1 MSLLKSLSILILFVA
16 SIILTYYY
24 TKQNVKVDQNI
35 TYRFVPRTFETD
47 YNNIPL
53 PSMVFKDMF
62 DLPSAWMNQAEK
74 DSREAQGKL
83 LKERELLNEK
93 NKNKIEKERKREEIN
108 QILGTNNN
116 KKDKPKKSSKSDKPK
131 KSSKSDKPKKS
142 SKSDKPKK
150 SSKSDKPKK
159 IEKFGDT
166 KKELNTKLFVMT
178 LTKPNEYDDV
188 LPINLFK

>member
-35 TYRFVPRTFETD
+35 TYRFIPRSFETD

-62 DLPSAWMNQAEK
+62 DLPSSWMNQAEK

-83 LKERELLNEK
+83 LKERELLIEK
-93 NKNKIEKERKREEIN
+93 DKNSIEKERKREEIN
-108 QILGTNNN
+108 QILGTNNKS
-116 KKDKPKKSSKSDKPK
+116 KKTNESKKV
-131 KSSKSDKPKKS
+131 
-142 SKSDKPKK
+142 
-150 SSKSDKPKK
+150 
-159 IEKFGDT
+159 EKFDDT

-178 LTKPNEYDDV
+178 LVKPNEYDNV
-188 LPINLFK
+188 LPMNLFK